1 MSDPDPNS
9 WFKPFLDE
17 LVSRLRSEFKNLV
30 KEAVRDHEDTCKAR
44 QHASDEQLHQKYFMI
59 SKGSMKKIFFAVI
72 GSATVYSLLS
82 AFLRGYGINL
92 P

>member
-1 MSDPDPNS
+1 MAEPDPNS

-17 LVSRLRSEFKNLV
+17 LVSRLRTEFKNLV
-30 KEAVRDHEDTCKAR
+30 EENVREHENSCLAR
-44 QHASDEQLHQKYFMI
+44 KHASDEQLHQKYFMI

-72 GSATVYSLLS
+72 GSATVYGLLS